1 MRKRVIIGA
10 LLLLGAIGQGGFA
23 WHMSNISADNER
35 LVATSWTK
43 ADALCREA
51 ISGVGDLSESG
62 GQLLVSTLLTPA
74 DDWRVA
80 LMNASSVISHCSTRK
95 MTYFCMGR
103 ACGEVADRAT
113 TMSNLESQDVAP
125 SASDILKTEPVKIL
139 FRLQEVKS

>member
-10 LLLLGAIGQGGFA
+10 LLLLGAMGQGGLA
-23 WHMSNISADNER
+23 WHMSNIAADNER

-51 ISGVGDLSESG
+51 VSEVGDMSELG
-62 GQLLVSTLLTPA
+62 GQLEVNKVLMP
-74 DDWRVA
+74 DEDWRIA
-80 LMNASSVISHCSTRK
+80 LMNASSVISHCSTRR

-103 ACGEVADRAT
+103 ACGEVTDRAT
-113 TMSNLESQDVAP
+113 TLSNLEEQDVAP
-125 SASDILKTEPVKIL
+125 SASDILRTEPVKIL